1 MTPIAE
7 ATWPAIFDR
16 AVRDLRPFPGRFAMA
31 WRIALLCALVTATAM
46 LYRIPEAAISCY
58 LVIFLMRPDASET
71 IGQAVGLIGL
81 ATVIVAVMSPLM
93 TATMESAFLR
103 LLVMAAASFV
113 TLYLSSATS
122 LGETG
127 AIIGLV
133 IAFIMTLSS
142 DVPAGIVAS
151 EGLKYAWEMAVMP
164 MVLMIGFCL
173 ALGRGP
179 HSLAAERIGDRLA
192 AVAQALEDGRGG
204 DGHNRDGRG
213 DEAVD
218 ALLAEGN
225 DDLAKKVQTA
235 RLLHLVLA
243 ERTRWLAGAVE
254 TSYRLLV
261 AAAALPREATMARTR
276 LAAACRAAAAELGA
290 GQRPSAPSRAESPGS
305 PAEAVAWRAL
315 DGLAA
320 ADGGADPRPKKPPFL
335 APDAFTNPD
344 HQRYA
349 LKTTAAAMICYLI
362 YTGIGWDGIHTAMIT
377 CYVAALGTTGETV
390 HKLALRIAGCLV
402 GAAMGVAAIV
412 FVVPELQSIG
422 GLMALVFA
430 GILVAG
436 WVAAGSERIAYA
448 GVQVGLAFL
457 LTVLNGFGPSTDMSN
472 AGDRI
477 AGILLGNVIVY
488 VVFTGIWPRS
498 AIAAVRD
505 RLVEALSALARAA
518 AAPPKA
524 RDTRVDD
531 IAAAAVALGRARE
544 GLFLLP
550 FEPRSQQPQDDEV
563 RRLAAL
569 IAAAEALAPEIFLST
584 ADLAAASERL
594 AAAADALHGA
604 RPWRQDAPE
613 PPRARDGIGGQVA
626 RIEDLVVG

>member
-7 ATWPAIFDR
+7 ATWPAIFRR
-16 AVRDLRPFPGRFAMA
+16 AVRDLAPAPGRFAMA

-81 ATVIVAVMSPLM
+81 ATVVVAGMAPLM
-93 TATMESAFLR
+93 SATMDSAFLR
-103 LLVMAAASFV
+103 LLVMAAASFA
-113 TLYLSSATS
+113 TLYLASASS

-127 AIIGLV
+127 AIVGLV
-133 IAFIMTLSS
+133 IAFIMTLTS
-142 DVPAGIVAS
+142 DVPAGIVAT

-179 HSLAAERIGDRLA
+179 HSLASQRIADRLA
-192 AVAQALEDGRGG
+192 ATARALADPQDGGAM
-204 DGHNRDGRG
+204 
-213 DEAVD
+213 E

-235 RLLHLVLA
+235 RLLHLAPA
-243 ERTRWLAGAVE
+243 ERTRWLAGAVA
-254 TSYRLLV
+254 TSYRLMV
-261 AAAALPREATMARTR
+261 AAAALPAGATMARAR
-276 LAAACRAAAAELGA
+276 LAAACRVAESAIAGRQPPAAPE
-290 GQRPSAPSRAESPGS
+290 RAESPDT
-305 PAEAVAWRAL
+305 PAEAMAWRAL

-320 ADGGADPRPKKPPFL
+320 PNGGADPRPKKPPFL
-335 APDAFTNPD
+335 APDAFSNPD

-349 LKTTAAAMICYLI
+349 LKTTAAALICYLI

-390 HKLALRIAGCLV
+390 HKLALRITGCLI
-402 GAAMGVAAIV
+402 GAAMGVAAIA
-412 FVVPELQSIG
+412 FVIPQLQSIG

-430 GILVAG
+430 GILIAG

-448 GVQVGLAFL
+448 GVQIGLAFL

-488 VVFTGIWPRS
+488 VIFTGIWPRS
-498 AIAAVRD
+498 AAAAVRD
-505 RLVEALSALARAA
+505 RLVEALRALARAA
-518 AAPPKA
+518 SRPAPG
-524 RDTRVDD
+524 RDDRIDD
-531 IAAAAVALGRARE
+531 IATAAVALGNARE

-550 FEPRSQQPQDDEV
+550 FEPRHQQPDRDEV

-569 IAAAEALAPEIFLST
+569 IGSAAALAPKIALSAT
-584 ADLAAASERL
+584 AQPALAGQL
-594 AAAADALHGA
+594 DAAADGLRAAGRETGPDPVPSLAAL
-604 RPWRQDAPE
+604 
-613 PPRARDGIGGQVA
+613 DGTVA
-626 RIEDLVVG
+626 R